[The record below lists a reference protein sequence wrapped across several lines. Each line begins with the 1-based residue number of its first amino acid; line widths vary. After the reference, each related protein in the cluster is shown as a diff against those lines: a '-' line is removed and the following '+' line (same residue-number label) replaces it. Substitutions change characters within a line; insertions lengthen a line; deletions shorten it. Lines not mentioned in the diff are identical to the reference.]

1 MANPLTTIQ
10 QAQTTDPEE
19 KTQRIF
25 RYVFFSPDPIEKRR
39 RVLDAFVH
47 RVYPACLI
55 QCGVCKKIKELADQ
69 TGDIPRYEFAVKDLG
84 FTHQVTQADKELT
97 FTEVTATIEQER
109 EFRTRQAVTY
119 KLADVSQRSEE
130 FGLSDIRDE
139 LTQITSTIVDE
150 VKDVKHVRPSEVYT
164 ARENLPAGLLTFVQ
178 PVDELIGGVEIGTM
192 MVLLGFTGHFKTT
205 AAINML
211 YNNCVVLG
219 YNVAFFTMEVPKEQ
233 VSLAILSRHSFN
245 PKFHSVHPP
254 VKAMSIRKNLLEEDE
269 KKFLFDVVEPDLY
282 ENKDYGKFYL
292 LENYDFATI
301 DVPGMSAMLNELS
314 LKDGSTIDCL
324 MVDYLQLFQYLP
336 VPPNVPKG
344 ISVGDFFVREFA
356 ELAKNCNG
364 KRMAVILLS
373 QANREG
379 HKRAVRNDG
388 KYDLQALA
396 EFHELERSASYIL
409 SLYTDDQMREINEVK
424 VCLMKNRFGNIMDNP
439 VTILTDPQYCV
450 LGLDHL
456 GFKDFAEVTDL
467 DSYLDL

>member
-1 MANPLTTIQ
+1 MANPLTKIQ

-25 RYVFFSPDPIEKRR
+25 RYIFFSPDPIEKRR

-47 RVYPACLI
+47 RVYPACMI

-69 TGDIPRYEFAVKDLG
+69 TGDIPRYEFAVQDLS

-97 FTEVTATIEQER
+97 FTEVMATIEQER
-109 EFRTRQAVTY
+109 EFRTRQTINY

-130 FGLSDIRDE
+130 FNLSKIRTE
-139 LTQITSTIVDE
+139 LTQITSAITE
-150 VKDVKHVRPSEVYT
+150 GVKEIEHPRPSKIYKT
-164 ARENLPAGLLTFVQ
+164 RENLPAGLLTFIR
-178 PVDELIGGVEIGTM
+178 PVDELIGGIEAGTM

-205 AAINML
+205 AAVNML
-211 YNNCVVLG
+211 YNNSIELG
-219 YNVAFFTMEVPKEQ
+219 YNTVFLTLEVPKEQ
-233 VSLAILSRHSFN
+233 LSLALLSRHSIN
-245 PKFHSVHPP
+245 PQFHSIHPP
-254 VKAMSIRKNLLEEDE
+254 VALEKIRKNLLEEDE
-269 KKFLFDVVEPDLY
+269 KRFLFEIVEPDLY
-282 ENKDYGKFYL
+282 GNENYGKFYI
-292 LENYDFATI
+292 LENSDFSTI
-301 DVPGMSAMLNELS
+301 DVQGLSAAMNDLALMS
-314 LKDGSTIDCL
+314 GSTMDCL
-324 MVDYLQLFQYLP
+324 IIDHLQLFQYFP
-336 VPPNVPKG
+336 VPPHVPKR

-379 HKRAVRNDG
+379 HKRAVGNDG

-409 SLYTDDQMREINEVK
+409 SLYTDDQMKETNEVK
-424 VCLMKNRFGNIMDNP
+424 ACLMKNRFGNIMDNP

-467 DSYLDL
+467 DSYLYL